1 MPSVT
6 FSRDIAVVAAPA
18 TCWSVLTDVPKLVD
32 WITIVSA
39 AEEIAPL
46 EHYTAVLMDRLGPF
60 KLRADLDIR
69 VSEVEEGAHIRVRAE
84 GEDRQVSS
92 RILVDAV
99 LTLHNGDGE
108 GTVVSVN
115 GTYEVSGKVATL
127 GAGMIRQK
135 ATKILDEFFGRTAA
149 ELGGR

>member
-1 MPSVT
+1 MPSVN
-6 FSRDIAVVAAPA
+6 FSRDIAVVADPA
-18 TCWSVLTDVPKLVD
+18 TCWSLLTDVPKLVD
-32 WITIVSA
+32 WVTIVGDA
-39 AEEIAPL
+39 REIAHL
-46 EHYTAVLMDRLGPF
+46 QRYAAVLTDRLGPF
-60 KLRADLDIR
+60 KLHADLDIT
-69 VSEVEEGAHIRVRAE
+69 VSEVEEGRHIRVHAE

-99 LTLHNGDGE
+99 LTLARQNND
-108 GTVVSVN
+108 GTVVSVD

-149 ELGGR
+149 ELGGC

>member
-1 MPSVT
+1 MPRVS
-6 FSRDIAVVAAPA
+6 FSRDIAVAADPA
-18 TCWSVLTDVPKLVD
+18 TCWAVLTDVPRLVD
-32 WITIVSA
+32 WVTIVHD

-46 EHYTAVLMDRLGPF
+46 ERYTALLADRLGPF

-69 VSEVEEGAHIRVRAE
+69 VSEVVEPQHLRLQAE

-92 RILVDAV
+92 RIVVDAGMSLV
-99 LTLHNGDGE
+99 GQGRE
-108 GTVVSVN
+108 ETVVTVS
-115 GTYEVSGKVATL
+115 GSYEVSGRIATM

-135 ATKILDEFFGRTAA
+135 ATKILDEFFDRAAA

>member
-6 FSRDIAVVAAPA
+6 ISRDIAVVADPA
-18 TCWSVLTDVPKLVD
+18 TCWTVLTDVPKLVD

-39 AEEIAPL
+39 AEEITPL
-46 EHYTAVLMDRLGPF
+46 EQYSAVLMDRLGPF

-69 VSEVEEGAHIRVRAE
+69 VSEVEEGARIRVRAE

-92 RILVDAV
+92 RILIDAV
-99 LTLHNGDGE
+99 LTLRPQEGE

-115 GTYEVSGKVATL
+115 GNYEVSGKVATL